1 MVRRGH
7 VSVGRRVLVV
17 GAGPAG
23 VVTAFGLAK
32 EGAEVTIVE
41 REPDVVASPRAS
53 VYLASTL
60 QVLEELGLL
69 QEALSIGAV
78 GYEFNMRFKLTGR
91 IGRMDHRLILD
102 LTPYGY
108 SLHFG
113 QHELARMV
121 LRRFLALP
129 HTGVQW
135 NTVFEDFEQHP
146 EGVRVQLS
154 TPQGPKSMDVDWLIG
169 ADGARSSVRA
179 AMGVAFDG
187 FTWPETF
194 MATNV
199 YYDFESCG
207 FPFSNM
213 VADGANW
220 HIVARLDR
228 QDHYWRIAYGEGSE
242 LTEEQR
248 RARIP
253 GRFATFFP
261 EPKPWQLER
270 ANSYRVHQRCAS
282 SFRVG
287 RVLLAGDAAHA
298 TNPIGGMGFTSG
310 IQDAR
315 TLILSLSA
323 LMKGEAPDDVLDWY
337 AYERRRIFLEIA
349 NPTAI
354 ELKRRTQETD
364 PARRLE
370 DEANFFKMMDDR
382 QMARGALMSIFALL
396 GRPYRPDWQDAYVKA
411 DQGKSGSPA
420 TMVLGADAAARSS
433 HKTT

>member
-1 MVRRGH
+1 M
-7 VSVGRRVLVV
+7 
-17 GAGPAG
+17 
-23 VVTAFGLAK
+23 
-32 EGAEVTIVE
+32 TIVE

-129 HTGVQW
+129 GTAVQW
-135 NTVFEDFEQHP
+135 NTVFEGLEQHP
-146 EGVRVQLS
+146 DGVRVQLS
-154 TPQGPKSMDVDWLIG
+154 TAQRPKRHGRRLAYRRRRRPQCRSCGDGGDLRWLHL
-169 ADGARSSVRA
+169 A
-179 AMGVAFDG
+179 
-187 FTWPETF
+187 ETF

-253 GRFATFFP
+253 ERYARPSCLNPRPGSWSARIRIGSTSAVPPAFGWGASAGGR
-261 EPKPWQLER
+261 
-270 ANSYRVHQRCAS
+270 
-282 SFRVG
+282 
-287 RVLLAGDAAHA
+287 
-298 TNPIGGMGFTSG
+298 
-310 IQDAR
+310 
-315 TLILSLSA
+315 
-323 LMKGEAPDDVLDWY
+323 
-337 AYERRRIFLEIA
+337 
-349 NPTAI
+349 
-354 ELKRRTQETD
+354 
-364 PARRLE
+364 
-370 DEANFFKMMDDR
+370 
-382 QMARGALMSIFALL
+382 RGP
-396 GRPYRPDWQDAYVKA
+396 R
-411 DQGKSGSPA
+411 
-420 TMVLGADAAARSS
+420 
-433 HKTT
+433 H